1 MMINTNRGDRRD
13 YDVDGNYDYYDDAV
27 SDEVIKE
34 TLKSKLSNM
43 QLSKT
48 AVEFL
53 TNQDVAVMVM
63 VIVLGLGYCHGKYA
77 IDQDRFR
84 LSFIPTEEMKREEQ

>member
-1 MMINTNRGDRRD
+1 MIKTIRGGHHHDND
-13 YDVDGNYDYYDDAV
+13 DGNYDYDDDAV
-27 SDEVIKE
+27 SDDVIKE

-43 QLSKT
+43 QLSKS